1 MVFLAAIIT
10 YLAYTSWT
18 NLLQQNIDEFA
29 GPKVHIVD
37 VSFEPG
43 GCLYDG
49 DIYIYRWGEHRIVV
63 VSITLYNSGLQD
75 GDAQV
80 LFKAN
85 GGDTGQDTFHVV
97 AGDTLS
103 FVSQFRANGCNEH
116 LYSAEVV
123 GAS

>member
-1 MVFLAAIIT
+1 MVLIAAVVT
-10 YLAYTSWT
+10 LQAYSSWT
-18 NLLQQNIDEFA
+18 NLVQRTIDEFA

-49 DIYIYRWGEHRIVV
+49 DIYFFRWGDHRIVI

-97 AGDTLS
+97 AGDTVS
-103 FVSQFRANGCNEH
+103 FTSQFRANGCGEYV
-116 LYSAEVV
+116 YSAEVV